1 MKGKL
6 ILISALAI
14 MLTSCSASDSSKA
27 ESKADSQAESSS
39 AVSATEES
47 SAPEESSAD
56 SSKAEETVTSDIL
69 DPYELEKQ
77 YTAAAECDVIC
88 DIVDWQDFGSIDEM
102 RQSVWGKFYAEKTG
116 LDISQFIPDTSQTPD
131 IEAGGCTAHL
141 SFCSLGYKFGGKW
154 FTLEA
159 DITKYD
165 DIQALFDAFYGE
177 GGKAALKGGKAA
189 IDGDIIVDEFK
200 EYDNG
205 YLIMGLS
212 KNGFGMSV
220 YTSDKSVTLDEMK
233 EFLRAIAA

>member
-1 MKGKL
+1 MKEKL

-14 MLTSCSASDSSKA
+14 MLTGCSASDSSKTQ
-27 ESKADSQAESSS
+27 SKADSQAESSS
-39 AVSATEES
+39 AVSTTEES

-56 SSKAEETVTSDIL
+56 SSKAEETVASDIL

-77 YTAAAECDVIC
+77 YTAAEGDDIG

-102 RQSVWGKFYAEKTG
+102 RQSAWGKFYAEKTG
-116 LDISQFIPDTSQTPD
+116 LDIAQFIPDTSQTPD
-131 IEAGGCTAHL
+131 IEEGGCRARL
-141 SFCSLGYKFGGKW
+141 SFCSRGYKFGGKW

-159 DITKYD
+159 DVTKYD

-212 KNGFGMSV
+212 KNGFGLSV